1 MGVVRF
7 RGGNLKYRAMRLDHG
22 TFSWGSEAISRKC
35 RILDGNYNASNN
47 ELVRT
52 KTLVKNA
59 IVSIEAGPFITWY
72 QSFYGVRLGKK
83 RKGEKKEEEEKPSA
97 KQLKKRRQRCKN
109 REVEDTL
116 AT

>member
-35 RILDGNYNASNN
+35 RILDVNYNASNN

-72 QSFYGVRLGKK
+72 NSYYGVRLGKK
-83 RKGEKKEEEEKPSA
+83 KGDKKAEEEKKPS
-97 KQLKKRRQRCKN
+97 KKTLQKPRQRCKN
-109 REVEDTL
+109 REIEEN
-116 AT
+116 